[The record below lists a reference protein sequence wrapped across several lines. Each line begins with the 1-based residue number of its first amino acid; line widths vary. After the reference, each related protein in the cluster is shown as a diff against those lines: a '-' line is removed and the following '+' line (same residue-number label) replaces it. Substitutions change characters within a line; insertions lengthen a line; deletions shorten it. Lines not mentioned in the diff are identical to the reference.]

1 MQNTKKLFLI
11 MSARYFFF
19 KWTIHKRRFILF
31 SKEAN
36 GTLLAIRLYA
46 LYFSTMVPPWSKAP
60 YVPAKESLDVPGMG
74 PVSI

>member
-1 MQNTKKLFLI
+1 MIALYLKKK
-11 MSARYFFF
+11 RN
-19 KWTIHKRRFILF
+19 IHKRRLILF
-31 SKEAN
+31 SKDAN
-36 GTLLAIRLYA
+36 GILLTIRLYA

>member
-1 MQNTKKLFLI
+1 MIALYFLKK
-11 MSARYFFF
+11 RN
-19 KWTIHKRRFILF
+19 IHKRRLILF
-31 SKEAN
+31 SKDAN
-36 GTLLAIRLYA
+36 GTLLTIRLYA

>member
-11 MSARYFFF
+11 MSARYFFLNGL
-19 KWTIHKRRFILF
+19 FILF
-31 SKEAN
+31 SKKAN
-36 GTLLAIRLYA
+36 GTLLTIRLYA